1 MSTPT
6 DYLLATQGTFTSK
19 YILKLGNAIDP
30 ERAILGKHRN
40 RTERLK
46 KVLKTFFSEGPDGVV
61 AMGFTVPACPRSFS
75 GGVRQG
81 FRIQDSLR
89 LSACASQKLILG
101 KHRNHK
107 YAKAHCVFY
116 VQIT

>member
-75 GGVRQG
+75 GGARQG
-81 FRIQDSLR
+81 FTLKGIICFANDPERE
-89 LSACASQKLILG
+89 ILG
-101 KHRNHK
+101 KHKNHNH
-107 YAKAHCVFY
+107 ANLRG
-116 VQIT
+116 